1 MEIREKQ
8 SRHKGGVLKGFTLFE
23 VLIYLGIFFFM
34 AGALLSFSWDVL
46 DLGNK
51 DRIGR
56 HVFSDARFVTERLKS
71 LIRESSGADISASV
85 WNDAN
90 GKLVLEKL
98 GSSDTVTIELQ
109 DGIVT
114 LIESGQPSV
123 RLHSTDTRV
132 TELRF
137 VRYGSQT
144 ESSEYIDFTLG
155 CESAQKSMDTRSL
168 YDATTTI
175 QSGVAMRN
183 SGL

>member
-1 MEIREKQ
+1 MT
-8 SRHKGGVLKGFTLFE
+8 LKGFTLFE
-23 VLIYLGIFFFM
+23 VLIYLGIFCLM
-34 AGALLSFSWDVL
+34 AGALLSFSWNVL

-71 LIRESSGADISASV
+71 LIRQSSGADTDASV

-90 GKLVLEKL
+90 GRLVLQRI
-98 GSSDTVTIELQ
+98 GSSDTVTIEIE

-114 LIESGQPSV
+114 LTESGQPSV
-123 RLHSTDTRV
+123 RLHSGDTRV

-137 VRYGSQT
+137 MRYGAQA
-144 ESSEYIDFTLG
+144 EASEYIDFTLG
-155 CESAQKSMDTRSL
+155 CESVQKNIHTRSV
-168 YDATTTI
+168 YDAVSTI
-175 QSGVAMRN
+175 RSGVAIRN